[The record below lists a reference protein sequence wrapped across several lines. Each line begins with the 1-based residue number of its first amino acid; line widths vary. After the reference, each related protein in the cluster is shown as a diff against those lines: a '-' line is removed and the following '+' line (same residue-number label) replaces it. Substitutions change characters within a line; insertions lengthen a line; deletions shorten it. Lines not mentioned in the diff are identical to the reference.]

1 MVDYFQSFL
10 HMDEEPI
17 APSTQRNREF
27 LNIVHFLQFLIRRDY
42 KPSELYSA
50 YTDFVRLGAYIQPL
64 EVRET
69 LDDRLFP
76 SLTQERREKRMHVE
90 MTPNGLNGNEKRV
103 EIGNYRLEGG
113 KEMGNKREESENE
126 IIDIVDDS
134 ESESKGESDTETERE
149 RKIERETESERNAE
163 NVNNNEKRTIENI
176 SYPRNIID
184 NEKLENGIEN
194 NQEIVNPTPSNIDL
208 NSDSNP
214 LISHSSPPSKKEL
227 SFSPHS
233 VLDSLLYQP
242 IETVS
247 PTHSDTYRINSLL
260 SYLCREVD
268 FLPISSIV
276 LNRFLFST

>member
-17 APSTQRNREF
+17 APSTQQNREF

-113 KEMGNKREESENE
+113 KEMGPKREESENE

-134 ESESKGESDTETERE
+134 ESESKGESDTERETERE
-149 RKIERETESERNAE
+149 IERERNAE

-214 LISHSSPPSKKEL
+214 LISHSSPPSKKEF

-242 IETVS
+242 IDTVS
-247 PTHSDTYRINSLL
+247 PTHPDTYRINSLL
-260 SYLCREVD
+260 SFLCREGD

>member
-17 APSTQRNREF
+17 APSTQQNREF

-103 EIGNYRLEGG
+103 EIGNHRLEGG
-113 KEMGNKREESENE
+113 KEMGNQRDESENE

-134 ESESKGESDTETERE
+134 E
-149 RKIERETESERNAE
+149 TESEMDAE
-163 NVNNNEKRTIENI
+163 RDAEIVNSNEKRNIENT
-176 SYPRNIID
+176 SNPQNHID
-184 NEKLENGIEN
+184 SEKLENGIEN

-214 LISHSSPPSKKEL
+214 LISHSTPPSKKEF

-260 SYLCREVD
+260 SFLCREGD

>member
-113 KEMGNKREESENE
+113 KEMGNQRNESENE

-134 ESESKGESDTETERE
+134 ETESESESETETERE
-149 RKIERETESERNAE
+149 RDAE
-163 NVNNNEKRTIENI
+163 NVNNNEQRTIESTSN
-176 SYPRNIID
+176 PQNHID

-194 NQEIVNPTPSNIDL
+194 NQEIVNPTSSNIDL

-214 LISHSSPPSKKEL
+214 LISHSSPPSKKEF

-260 SYLCREVD
+260 SFLCREGD

>member
-17 APSTQRNREF
+17 APSTQQNREF

-113 KEMGNKREESENE
+113 KEMGNKRDESENE

-149 RKIERETESERNAE
+149 SESEIERERNAE
-163 NVNNNEKRTIENI
+163 NVNNIEKRTIENT
-176 SYPRNIID
+176 SNPRNIID

-194 NQEIVNPTPSNIDL
+194 NQEIVNPTSSNIDL

-260 SYLCREVD
+260 SFLCREGD

>member
-10 HMDEEPI
+10 HMDEEQI
-17 APSTQRNREF
+17 APSTQQNREF
-27 LNIVHFLQFLIRRDY
+27 LNIAHFLQFLIRRDY

-76 SLTQERREKRMHVE
+76 SLTQERREKRMHAE

-103 EIGNYRLEGG
+103 EIGNQRLESG
-113 KEMGNKREESENE
+113 KELGNERDESENE

-134 ESESKGESDTETERE
+134 ETES
-149 RKIERETESERNAE
+149 ETESDVE
-163 NVNNNEKRTIENI
+163 NVNTDEKRTIENTNN
-176 SYPRNIID
+176 PRDNI
-184 NEKLENGIEN
+184 NSETLENETEN
-194 NQEIVNPTPSNIDL
+194 KHEMVNPTPSNIDL

-214 LISHSSPPSKKEL
+214 LISHSSLPAKKVF

-247 PTHSDTYRINSLL
+247 PTHSDSNRINSLL
-260 SYLCREVD
+260 SFLYREGD